1 MPVLRFKAAEV
12 KRCLEHAY
20 AATEFDMGHENMT
33 DEQFRELGLEPPES
47 RTPVGPSLLFVH
59 DRGVYLMSNGIPRDL
74 NELNSAMGAYVAY
87 AEHCNPN
94 TDDEW
99 YDNSR
104 ELVGGDDF
112 AEAINIPR
120 SWVNNCDLFET
131 FEIVLTSETLNCGF
145 VDPIMAATT

>member
-1 MPVLRFKAAEV
+1 MPVLRFKAADL

-20 AATEFDMGHENMT
+20 AAPEFDMGHENMT
-33 DEQFRELGLEPPES
+33 DEEFRSLGIEPPET
-47 RTPVGPSLLFVH
+47 RAPVGPCLLFVH

-74 NELNSAMGAYVAY
+74 DAGGSGSYVVY

-94 TDDEW
+94 TDEDW

-112 AEAINIPR
+112 AEVINIPR
-120 SWVNNCDLFET
+120 SWVHNCDQFEAL
-131 FEIVLTSETLNCGF
+131 EIIFTNNTINCGF
-145 VDPIMAATT
+145 VEPIMATTT